1 MDIMTII
8 SNAAG
13 ELIAPTTAAY
23 VLAAIGLNIH
33 FGMTGLMNMGQAGFM
48 LLGAY
53 GFAITQSMGCNL
65 FASVC
70 AALALAVIY
79 ALLLGIPTL
88 KLGPDYLAMVTLAA
102 AEIIRIIGRSTA
114 MTNFTGGSA
123 GISPQDFTEKFESL
137 SPLPD
142 GSTTFLLWTYSNNIA
157 HSWWLRIVAWVLVV
171 IAALLCWRWFHSPWG
186 RMLKGIRED
195 ENAIRSLGKPV
206 TRYKMESLIL
216 GGLFGAIAGI
226 IFVLPRSV
234 QPDSL
239 GRTVTFYVW
248 TILLLGGAATILGPV
263 LGSCVLWVLL
273 TFVKEVMRNTVPET
287 LISSNQIGVPFQD
300 LTKWATKAPEG
311 EALISTAYRDKVT
324 DDLKFVE
331 NKPGVHKPDPILV
344 ADNVTRKFGGMTA
357 VDVSHFEIERH
368 GITALIGPNGAGKT
382 TFFNLMTGFDTPNT
396 GTWQFDGK
404 DMAHVQP
411 EKVARMGMVRTFQ
424 LTKVMSRLTVLDNM
438 LLGAPVQP
446 GEGMFRALFPGMWKK
461 QEQENIEKAEALL
474 ERFLLIKKKDDYA
487 GALSGGQRKLLEMAR
502 ALMSDPKLV
511 MLDEPMAGVNPALKQ
526 SLLDHIMALREEG
539 TTVLFVEHDI
549 NMVRHIADWVT
560 VMAEGKI
567 VAEGQPKSVMNDP
580 AVIDAYLGAHA
591 NVDLGDDSVLED
603 LKEA

>member
-53 GFAITQSMGCNL
+53 GFAVTQSMGCNL

-88 KLGPDYLAMVTLAA
+88 KLGPDYLAGHVGCRGNHPYHRQVDGHD
-102 AEIIRIIGRSTA
+102 ESHRR
-114 MTNFTGGSA
+114 FRRH
-123 GISPQDFTEKFESL
+123 FTEKFEAL

-157 HSWWLRIVAWVLVV
+157 NSWWLRIVAWILVA
-171 IAALLCWRWFHSPWG
+171 IAAFLCWRWFHSPWG

-206 TRYKMESLIL
+206 TKYKMESLIL
-216 GGLFGAIAGI
+216 GGLFGAMAGI

-287 LISSNQIGVPFQD
+287 LISSNQI
-300 LTKWATKAPEG
+300 
-311 EALISTAYRDKVT
+311 EALGWVIV
-324 DDLKFVE
+324 
-331 NKPGVHKPDPILV
+331 GVALMCLV
-344 ADNVTRKFGGMTA
+344 IFRPQG
-357 VDVSHFEIERH
+357 
-368 GITALIGPNGAGKT
+368 
-382 TFFNLMTGFDTPNT
+382 
-396 GTWQFDGK
+396 
-404 DMAHVQP
+404 
-411 EKVARMGMVRTFQ
+411 
-424 LTKVMSRLTVLDNM
+424 
-438 LLGAPVQP
+438 LLG
-446 GEGMFRALFPGMWKK
+446 
-461 QEQENIEKAEALL
+461 
-474 ERFLLIKKKDDYA
+474 D
-487 GALSGGQRKLLEMAR
+487 RKELA
-502 ALMSDPKLV
+502 
-511 MLDEPMAGVNPALKQ
+511 
-526 SLLDHIMALREEG
+526 
-539 TTVLFVEHDI
+539 F
-549 NMVRHIADWVT
+549 
-560 VMAEGKI
+560 
-567 VAEGQPKSVMNDP
+567 
-580 AVIDAYLGAHA
+580 HA
-591 NVDLGDDSVLED
+591 
-603 LKEA
+603 

>member
-142 GSTTFLLWTYSNNIA
+142 GSTTLLLWTYSNNIA
-157 HSWWLRIVAWVLVV
+157 NSWWLRIVAWVLVV

-216 GGLFGAIAGI
+216 GG
-226 IFVLPRSV
+226 
-234 QPDSL
+234 
-239 GRTVTFYVW
+239 
-248 TILLLGGAATILGPV
+248 AATILGPV

-287 LISSNQIGVPFQD
+287 LISSNQI
-300 LTKWATKAPEG
+300 
-311 EALISTAYRDKVT
+311 EALGWVIV
-324 DDLKFVE
+324 
-331 NKPGVHKPDPILV
+331 GVALMCLV
-344 ADNVTRKFGGMTA
+344 IFRPQG
-357 VDVSHFEIERH
+357 
-368 GITALIGPNGAGKT
+368 
-382 TFFNLMTGFDTPNT
+382 
-396 GTWQFDGK
+396 
-404 DMAHVQP
+404 
-411 EKVARMGMVRTFQ
+411 
-424 LTKVMSRLTVLDNM
+424 
-438 LLGAPVQP
+438 LLG
-446 GEGMFRALFPGMWKK
+446 
-461 QEQENIEKAEALL
+461 
-474 ERFLLIKKKDDYA
+474 D
-487 GALSGGQRKLLEMAR
+487 RKELA
-502 ALMSDPKLV
+502 
-511 MLDEPMAGVNPALKQ
+511 
-526 SLLDHIMALREEG
+526 
-539 TTVLFVEHDI
+539 F
-549 NMVRHIADWVT
+549 
-560 VMAEGKI
+560 
-567 VAEGQPKSVMNDP
+567 
-580 AVIDAYLGAHA
+580 HA
-591 NVDLGDDSVLED
+591 
-603 LKEA
+603 